1 MAATLTDYFQ
11 VGPAVQQQLRVADIG
26 LSDVGELAS
35 LADALSGGGS
45 ESDIAQR
52 IGQIAPRA
60 PAAFVGFDG
69 EPLMI
74 DTDGGGQI
82 LAQRWLVVLVVR
94 NASDTARNGALR
106 RDAGPLLLNVISVL
120 GGWRPDIQYVG
131 NLTRAPAPRPF
142 IGPGVGLFP
151 LAFTV
156 PLYLQGGNL

>member
-26 LSDVGELAS
+26 LLDVGDLAS
-35 LADALSGGGS
+35 LADAISGGGS

-69 EPLMI
+69 ETVLV
-74 DTDGGGQI
+74 DADGGGQI

-94 NASDTARNGALR
+94 NAADTARNGALL
-106 RDAGPLLLNVISVL
+106 RDAGPLLIDVISAL
-120 GGWRPDIQYVG
+120 GGWRPDIQYIG
-131 NLTRAPAPRPF
+131 PLTRAPAPRPF
-142 IGPGVGLFP
+142 HGPGIGLFP

-156 PLYLQGGNL
+156 PLYLPGGNL